1 LPITEEENIQNDL
14 DMGKE
19 KKIMYFDK
27 TTLEAEELKEK
38 MGRIHATLMKSPE
51 IDDYIFSLGGIASEP
66 VIQLSSKFVIP
77 ETDRF
82 IGIEDPKQHLLQ
94 YLNFVKMEG
103 LNEQQVLYAFPLS
116 LTGIATK
123 WYYTW
128 DVEKTKVWKE
138 LINLFIKQFAY
149 NTMVDVTIEDLE
161 TIQ

>member
-82 IGIEDPKQHLLQ
+82 TGIEDPKQHLLQ